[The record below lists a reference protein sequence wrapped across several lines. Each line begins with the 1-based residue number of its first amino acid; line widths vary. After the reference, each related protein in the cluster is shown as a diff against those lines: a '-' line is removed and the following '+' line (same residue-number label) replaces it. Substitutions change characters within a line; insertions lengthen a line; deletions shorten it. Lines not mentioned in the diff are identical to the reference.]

1 MLSSLFTP
9 TDRIT
14 APIWFLTSCCFLFSL
29 ENKIQGFINFFTWKK
44 LISSLKQAQHP
55 FPAENLRIEGAKC
68 HPNYF
73 TLNFNQPTVSWTTSL
88 PHILERMKSSSS
100 AAWPGW
106 KPHCCSEFEISQ
118 LDGVSPSIFWH
129 KPSQGGW
136 GVFEPT
142 SPDLQI
148 QRPSTRLSCNVAE
161 VC

>member
-14 APIWFLTSCCFLFSL
+14 APIWLLTSCCFLFSL

-73 TLNFNQPTVSWTTSL
+73 TLQPTYSKLDDITPTHPGENEELVQCCMTRMETTL
-88 PHILERMKSSSS
+88 L
-100 AAWPGW
+100 
-106 KPHCCSEFEISQ
+106 
-118 LDGVSPSIFWH
+118 L
-129 KPSQGGW
+129 
-136 GVFEPT
+136 
-142 SPDLQI
+142 
-148 QRPSTRLSCNVAE
+148 
-161 VC
+161 